1 MNALAVDVEFAPSPD
16 PAAWLD
22 AEDIALIRDNF
33 RRIAPQAELFA
44 EEFYE
49 RLFARMP
56 QARELFPS
64 DLREQGAKLTRM
76 LAVLVSKLDTPVL
89 LEAPLA
95 QLGQRHRA
103 YGVTAGD
110 FVPVG
115 AALLATLAHRLGPAF
130 DDRARDAWTTVYLR
144 AAAAMQLPWPARE

>member
-1 MNALAVDVEFAPSPD
+1 MNALAVDVEFPTPD

-22 AEDIALIRDNF
+22 PERIELIRRQY

-56 QARELFPS
+56 QARELFS
-64 DLREQGAKLTRM
+64 GDMREQGAKLTRM
-76 LAVLVSKLDTPVL
+76 LSVLVSRLDTPVL

-103 YGVTAGD
+103 YGVTAAD
-110 FVPVG
+110 FAPVG
-115 AALLATLAHRLGPAF
+115 AALLATLSNRLGADF
-130 DDRARDAWTTVYLR
+130 DDRARGAWTTIYLR
-144 AAAAMQLPWPARE
+144 AAAAMQSPVAG

>member
-1 MNALAVDVEFAPSPD
+1 MNALAVDIELAPPPE

-22 AEDIALIRDNF
+22 DEGIALIRAQF

-44 EEFYE
+44 EDFYA

-56 QARELFPS
+56 QARELFGD

-76 LAVLVSKLDTPVL
+76 LAVLVSRLDTPLL

-95 QLGQRHRA
+95 QLGHRHKA
-103 YGVTAGD
+103 YGVTTDD
-110 FVPVG
+110 FAPVG
-115 AALLATLAHRLGPAF
+115 TALLSALAHRLGDEF
-130 DDRARDAWTTVYLR
+130 DTRAREAWTTVYLR
-144 AAAAMQLPWPARE
+144 AAAAMQAPWPPRA